1 MSFATSIMP
10 GSTISMSDNST
21 FLPEKLPRR
30 VGLLGGGTIG
40 GGWAARFIL
49 NGVDVRLYDPAP
61 GAVDRVQAIL
71 ANARRLY
78 RQLTQVPLPAE
89 GALTVVESIAEAVA
103 DVDLVQESAP
113 ERLELKQQLL
123 AAASRATAPDTL
135 VCSSTSG
142 LRPSLLQADMDHP
155 ERLLVAHPFDPV
167 YLLPLVEL
175 CAGQRAVPKALA
187 RAADI
192 YRAVGMHPLV
202 VRKEVDGFI
211 ANRLQQA
218 MWREAL
224 WLVHDDV
231 ASLQEID
238 DAVRYSFG
246 LRRAVVGAFRMG
258 GGGAAGMRRFMEQWG
273 SQLKWPLTKFTNVP
287 ELTDAFLDRL
297 AEQSDAQVKS
307 DNLTTSELERKRDDC
322 LVAVL
327 AGLRLQRYGAGET
340 VALWERAL
348 LDRGP

>member
-1 MSFATSIMP
+1 
-10 GSTISMSDNST
+10 
-21 FLPEKLPRR
+21 
-30 VGLLGGGTIG
+30 
-40 GGWAARFIL
+40 
-49 NGVDVRLYDPAP
+49 
-61 GAVDRVQAIL
+61 
-71 ANARRLY
+71 
-78 RQLTQVPLPAE
+78 
-89 GALTVVESIAEAVA
+89 
-103 DVDLVQESAP
+103 
-113 ERLELKQQLL
+113 
-123 AAASRATAPDTL
+123 
-135 VCSSTSG
+135 
-142 LRPSLLQADMDHP
+142 
-155 ERLLVAHPFDPV
+155 
-167 YLLPLVEL
+167 
-175 CAGQRAVPKALA
+175 
-187 RAADI
+187 
-192 YRAVGMHPLV
+192 
-202 VRKEVDGFI
+202 
-211 ANRLQQA
+211 LQQA